1 MQLHTAPPLL
11 VALGLRIFLNYMNP
25 AHTDGTPDHIL
36 HGLWQGVLLYHTL
49 KHIQLLVFPAGFGIT
64 AKLTLDYVN
73 TNDTTQCACTL
84 LGVVLGVLFTEVL
97 AQVFEHG
104 HYFERA
110 AAPASA
116 PSPTH
121 AREPSSRRLRLVSF
135 EKGSSRKARA
145 DAERARALASSP
157 APTQAHSID
166 TALTLESIPS
176 SIDPEGRLTPREK
189 EVAILRARASL
200 ADSERRRFKEERK
213 WAMSQGN
220 TARAE
225 QLAWQVR
232 RFTTLMDSFHKEA
245 DAKVVEG
252 ECRRRLATIG
262 TM

>member
-1 MQLHTAPPLL
+1 MHIWSLPIGFAVNGLLNLWAARGNGNNRNFNGVVQAFADPNFVLVSAGIDMALHL
-11 VALGLRIFLNYMNP
+11 VAR
-25 AHTDGTPDHIL
+25 
-36 HGLWQGVLLYHTL
+36 
-49 KHIQLLVFPAGFGIT
+49 
-64 AKLTLDYVN
+64 LT
-73 TNDTTQCACTL
+73 
-84 LGVVLGVLFTEVL
+84 
-97 AQVFEHG
+97 
-104 HYFERA
+104 
-110 AAPASA
+110 
-116 PSPTH
+116 
-121 AREPSSRRLRLVSF
+121 
-135 EKGSSRKARA
+135 

-252 ECRRRLATIG
+252 EEAVST
-262 TM
+262 